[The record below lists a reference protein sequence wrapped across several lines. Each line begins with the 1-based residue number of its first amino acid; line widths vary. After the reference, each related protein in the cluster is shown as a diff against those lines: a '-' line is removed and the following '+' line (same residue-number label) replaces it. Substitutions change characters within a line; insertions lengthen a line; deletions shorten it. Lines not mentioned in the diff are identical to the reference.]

1 MLQLKNIVKDYV
13 AGDTTVKALK
23 GINLDFRASE
33 FVSILGPSG
42 CGKTTLLNIVGGL
55 DRYTDGDLIINGK
68 STKDFKDNDWDTYR
82 NHSIGFVFQSYNLIS
97 HLSVIANVE
106 LALSLSGVSK
116 KERHERALAALSEVG
131 LKDQANKKPNQLSGG
146 QMQRVAIARALVND
160 PDIIL
165 ADEPTG
171 ALDSKTSVQVMNIL
185 KKISQNKLIIMVTH
199 NADIANEYSNR
210 IITMVDGKITNDNNP
225 YSYSLDQESQI
236 DKVEEEHELGDTAFA
251 VDNSNKKMPK
261 PKKNKKPLFKRS
273 NSAMSYGTAIGL
285 SAKNLLTK
293 KGRTLMTSFAGS
305 IGIIGVALVLAIS
318 TGFTSYINNMQS
330 GALGSAPMA
339 VSSISVNTDKLN
351 SVNMDDFSNDDDYSS
366 EDIVMPYNPMS
377 QLTQYG
383 HYNAF
388 TSDFMQKIREFEK
401 ADKDK
406 GDNRSFNTV
415 EYNYYTPL
423 KLAFKQDDSTPN
435 NESDDLYKYYEN
447 KNTVNIM
454 SAVSNPTFYPLL
466 NNTDYI
472 LSQYDLIYG
481 DMPKFENGKSYS
493 TDMVLVVDKGNKLNF
508 QVAEALGFNL
518 VTEDAGTTFDPIKFS
533 DIVGKEYKVV
543 YNDDYYIPNS
553 NNFEEITSF
562 TKANTTT
569 QNDKKALYNKATETL
584 KITGVLRIKDDATS
598 QLLSSGI
605 AFHPTFKDHYLQNCR
620 ESVIARKQI
629 EQKEDY
635 SFFAPYT
642 LNISGFAN
650 FGPFTNVTQINNVLY
665 GTFGYTLT
673 NDDAFELAMQQIGIS
688 NVPISIIFYPK
699 TFAAKESVLNFID
712 DYNKSITNDNLKILY
727 FDTSEFL
734 TNTLG
739 QLINIISYVL
749 IAFASI
755 SLVVSSVMI
764 GVLTYASVI
773 ERTKEIGVLRSIGAR
788 KKDIS
793 RVFNSET
800 LIIGFGAGTIGI
812 LITYILCPIISAII
826 KAVAGGA
833 VTTNLAVLNPLHAIL
848 LIAIS
853 TVLTI
858 ISGLIPSR
866 VAAKKDPVKA
876 LRTE

>member
-23 GINLDFRASE
+23 GINIDFRQSE

-55 DRYTDGDLIINGK
+55 DRYTSGDLIINGK
-68 STKDFKDNDWDTYR
+68 STKDFKDSDWDTYR
-82 NHSIGFVFQSYNLIS
+82 NHKIGFVFQSYNLIA
-97 HLSVIANVE
+97 HLSVVANVE
-106 LALSLSGVSK
+106 LALSLSGVNR
-116 KERHERALAALSEVG
+116 KERRERALAALKEVG

-185 KKISQNKLIIMVTH
+185 KRISENKLIIMVTH
-199 NADIANEYSNR
+199 NADIAEEYSNR
-210 IITMVDGKITNDNNP
+210 IITMMDGNITNDNNP
-225 YSYSLDQESQI
+225 FNLTEFEQKEI
-236 DKVEEEHELGDTAFA
+236 ERLEVEHELGDVEFA
-251 VDNSNKKMPK
+251 VENTEKKQ
-261 PKKNKKPLFKRS
+261 PKKKRKPLFKRS
-273 NSAMSYGTAIGL
+273 NSAMGYGTAL
-285 SAKNLLTK
+285 SISGKNLLSK

-318 TGFTSYINNMQS
+318 NGFTGYINAMQNN
-330 GALGSAPMA
+330 ALGSSPMA

-351 SVNMDDFSNDDDYSS
+351 SVNMDDFTNNEDYSD
-366 EDIVMPYNPMS
+366 ENFIMPYNPTQ

-388 TSDFMQKIREFEK
+388 TSDFMDKIKKFEED
-401 ADKDK
+401 DKKK
-406 GDNRSFNTV
+406 GDNRNFNTI

-423 KLAFKQDDSTPN
+423 KLVYKLDDNTPN
-435 NESDDLYKYYEN
+435 NTADDLYNYFEN
-447 KNTVNIM
+447 KNQVNIM
-454 SAVSNPTFYPLL
+454 SAVSNPMFYPLL
-466 NNTDYI
+466 NNQDYI

-481 DMPKFENGKSYS
+481 DLPKVDNAKGYS
-493 TDMVLVVDKGNKLNF
+493 TDVVLVIDKGNKLTYTTLKS
-508 QVAEALGFNL
+508 LGFNT
-518 VTEDAGTTFDPIKFS
+518 VSNDQNATFNPIKFE
-533 DIVGKEYKVV
+533 DVVGKEYKVV
-543 YNDDYYIPNS
+543 YNDDYYKPDS
-553 NNFEEITSF
+553 DNFDEITSF
-562 TKANTTT
+562 KTVKTTE
-569 QNDKKALYNKATETL
+569 QSVRKELYNNATETL
-584 KITGVLRIKDDATS
+584 RICGVLRQKDDSTS
-598 QLLSSGI
+598 ALLTSGI

-620 ESVIARKQI
+620 NSVIARKQLAV
-629 EQKEDY
+629 KDDY
-635 SFFAPYT
+635 TFFVPYT
-642 LNISGFAN
+642 LNIQPFSN
-650 FGPFTNVTQINNVLY
+650 FGPFNSVNEINQLLYVT
-665 GTFGYTLT
+665 FKYTLT
-673 NDDAFELAMQQIGIS
+673 NDDAFDLAMQQIGIS
-688 NVPISIIFYPK
+688 NIPISIIFYPK
-699 TFAAKESVLNFID
+699 SFDAKESVLEFID
-712 DYNKSITNDNLKILY
+712 NYNSGLTNKNQEILY

-739 QLINIISYVL
+739 QLINMISYVL
-749 IAFASI
+749 VAFASI

-800 LIIGFGAGTIGI
+800 LIIGFGAGLIGI
-812 LITYILCPIISAII
+812 LISYILCPIISAII

-833 VTTNLAVLNPLHAIL
+833 VTTSLAILNPLHALIL
-848 LIAIS
+848 VVIS
-853 TVLTI
+853 TLLTL

-876 LRTE
+876 LRSE

>member
-55 DRYTDGDLIINGK
+55 DRYTSGDLIINGK
-68 STKDFKDNDWDTYR
+68 STKDFKDSDWDTYR

-116 KERHERALAALSEVG
+116 KERHQRALDALSEVG

-185 KKISQNKLIIMVTH
+185 KKISENKLIIMVTH

-225 YSYSLDQESQI
+225 YSYTEDQEQQI
-236 DKVEEEHELGDTAFA
+236 DKVEQEHELGDTAFA
-251 VDNSNKKMPK
+251 VDNANKTMPK
-261 PKKNKKPLFKRS
+261 KKKNKKPLFKRS
-273 NSAMSYGTAIGL
+273 NSAMSYSTAIAL
-285 SAKNLLTK
+285 SGKNLLTK

-318 TGFTSYINNMQS
+318 NGFTGYINTMQS

-339 VSSISVNTDKLN
+339 ISSISVNTDKLN
-351 SVNMDDFSNDDDYSS
+351 SINMDDFSSDEDYSD
-366 EDIVMPYNPMS
+366 ENIVMPYNPMS

-388 TSDFMQKIREFEK
+388 TSDFMSAIKNFEQ
-401 ADKDK
+401 ADKNK
-406 GDNRSFNTV
+406 GNNSGFNTV

-423 KLAFKQDDSTPN
+423 KLAFKTDDSTPTDT
-435 NESDDLYKYYEN
+435 SDDVYSYYSN
-447 KNTVNIM
+447 VNSVNIM
-454 SAVSNPTFYPLL
+454 SSVSNPTFYPLL
-466 NNTDYI
+466 NNSDYI

-481 DMPKFENGKSYS
+481 EMPKVAEGKSYS
-493 TDMVLVVDKGNKLNF
+493 TDMVLVVDQGNKLNYTI
-508 QVAEALGFNL
+508 AKALGFNL
-518 VTEDAGTTFDPIKFS
+518 VTEDAGSTFDPINFS
-533 DIVGKEYKVV
+533 DIIGKEYKVV

-553 NNFEEITSF
+553 ANFENITAF
-562 TKANTTT
+562 TETNMRSQTNLKN
-569 QNDKKALYNKATETL
+569 LYDNATETL
-584 KITGVLRIKDDATS
+584 RITGVLRLKDNATS
-598 QLLSSGI
+598 QLLSAGI
-605 AFHPTFKDHYLQNCR
+605 AFDPTFKDHYLQNCR
-620 ESVIARKQI
+620 ESVIAQKQLAD
-629 EQKEDY
+629 KEDY
-635 SFFAPYT
+635 SFYAPYT
-642 LNISGFAN
+642 LSISGFAN
-650 FGPFTNVTQINNVLY
+650 FGPFTNVTQMNNVLY
-665 GTFGYTLT
+665 ATFGYTLT
-673 NDDAFELAMQQIGIS
+673 NDDAFDLAMQQIGIS

-699 TFAAKESVLNFID
+699 TFEAKESVLNFIE
-712 DYNKSITNDNLKILY
+712 DYNKTINNDNLKILY

-739 QLINIISYVL
+739 QLIDIISYVL

-812 LITYILCPIISAII
+812 IITYILCPIISAII

-833 VTTNLAVLNPLHAIL
+833 VTTSLAILNPLHAVV
-848 LIAIS
+848 LIIIS

-858 ISGLIPSR
+858 ISGLIPSK
-866 VAAKKDPVKA
+866 VAANKDPVKA